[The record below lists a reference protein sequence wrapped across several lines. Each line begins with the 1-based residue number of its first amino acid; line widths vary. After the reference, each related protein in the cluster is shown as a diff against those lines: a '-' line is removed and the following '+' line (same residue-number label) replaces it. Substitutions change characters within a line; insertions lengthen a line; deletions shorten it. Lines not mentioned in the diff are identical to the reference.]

1 METTV
6 AMGTDWYDVLLHWCP
21 FEDCTY
27 LCACVDSMRLVPR
40 FLLNPC
46 LLSSSITDCLKLY
59 LSPFF
64 LSFASS
70 MCLRQRPMASEPF
83 TKSWLK
89 A

>member
-40 FLLNPC
+40 FMLN
-46 LLSSSITDCLKLY
+46 LKLY

-64 LSFASS
+64 PSFASS